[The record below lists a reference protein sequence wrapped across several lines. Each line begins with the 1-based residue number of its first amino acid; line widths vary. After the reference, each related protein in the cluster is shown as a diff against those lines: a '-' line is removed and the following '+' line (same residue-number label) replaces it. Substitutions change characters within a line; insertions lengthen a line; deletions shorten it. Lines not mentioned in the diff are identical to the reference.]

1 MIQTSPSA
9 TSSPGSSRFPI
20 SRRHIGKREDPGEEV
35 APSVIVLVTL
45 YLTVMLFVQSKDLS
59 KEGGREGRGK
69 PHTKIKGMH
78 IRLKLEPLRG
88 TYRGPVG
95 HGIA

>member
-20 SRRHIGKREDPGEEV
+20 SRRHIGKREDPGDEV

-45 YLTVMLFVQSKDLS
+45 YLTVMLFLQSKDLS
-59 KEGGREGRGK
+59 KEGEGGEGK
-69 PHTKIKGMH
+69 TAYENKGYTH
-78 IRLKLEPLRG
+78 
-88 TYRGPVG
+88 
-95 HGIA
+95 